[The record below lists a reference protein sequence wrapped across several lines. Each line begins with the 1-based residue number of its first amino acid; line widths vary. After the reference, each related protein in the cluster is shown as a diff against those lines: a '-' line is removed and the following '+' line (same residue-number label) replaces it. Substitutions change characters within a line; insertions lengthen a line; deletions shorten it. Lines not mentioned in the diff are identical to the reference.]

1 MKRRRDAWPAQASD
15 GVSTGVPAFAL
26 LALAVFIS
34 GPTRAAL
41 APRPPGAPD
50 DPFLCYRVRAFA
62 TPRLTPIPTIPVAGP
77 LGPLNAHV
85 TRPVWLC
92 TPADVD
98 ARRVVDAATALE
110 GYKIQP
116 PVEAVPQRRLQV
128 TNEFGPLR
136 AEIGRPD
143 YLLVPTAESPD
154 SVPPL
159 PAAND
164 VDHYA
169 CHRLR
174 LVTDGDPFAQ
184 IEGVRL
190 TDQFGTRYLD
200 LTTPRHLCA
209 PVSNNGAGIKNPG
222 GYFLCYQLS
231 LAAPYDALGPA
242 RQLHTN
248 NEFGPGRL
256 AAIRQA
262 ELCVPSVRPP
272 GPRGCFS
279 RDSSPTGF
287 NAIVAAGFTVIDT
300 GTDPGV
306 VNALPTGRRAL
317 VWLGNYDNTTCTWQ
331 RSDDWVVAHVAPLA
345 GNPKVAAY
353 NLADEPHVW
362 DCPSAPQDLA
372 ARSALV
378 KSLDPGTPTFAVIMA
393 HWPDN
398 PYVPYVGTI
407 DIIGADRYPCSW
419 AKGCVFTDID
429 ETIGL
434 LETAK
439 VPRYWAI
446 VQAFADSYYRWP
458 TAEELHEEFRQWR
471 ASSMEGYIV
480 FSWAYGGDT
489 LANHPDLV
497 NALTTENG
505 S

>member
-1 MKRRRDAWPAQASD
+1 MKPCE
-15 GVSTGVPAFAL
+15 VPAARHPTKGVTAFGL
-26 LALAVFIS
+26 LALAVFVWEVTATA
-34 GPTRAAL
+34 GVL
-41 APRPPGAPD
+41 RPPGAPND
-50 DPFLCYRVRAFA
+50 AFLCYRVRDSGMPRFA
-62 TPRLTPIPTIPVAGP
+62 PIPGVLLAGP
-77 LGPLNAHV
+77 LGTVSAQV
-85 TRPVWLC
+85 TKRMWLC
-92 TPADVD
+92 TPADVNAEGVAD
-98 ARRVVDAATALE
+98 VATHLQ

-116 PVEAVPQRRLQV
+116 SAGGGLPRERQSL
-128 TNEFGPLR
+128 NEFGLLR
-136 AEIGRPD
+136 TEIGRPD
-143 YLLVPTAESPD
+143 CLLVPTAKSLD
-154 SVPPL
+154 RDPPL

-169 CHRLR
+169 CHRLS
-174 LVTDGDPFAQ
+174 LATDGPPFER
-184 IEGVRL
+184 IGGVRV
-190 TDQFGTRYLD
+190 TDQFGTRYVD
-200 LTTPRHLCA
+200 LTRPRHLCA
-209 PVSNNGAGIKNPG
+209 PVSENGEGIKNPS
-222 GYFLCYQLS
+222 GYFLCYHAQ
-231 LAAPYDALGPA
+231 LGPA
-242 RQLHTN
+242 APLDMLRPVRGLHVN
-248 NEFGPGRL
+248 NELGPGRL
-256 AAIRQA
+256 DAVREE
-262 ELCVPSVRPP
+262 ELCVPSVTPP

-287 NAIVAAGFTVIDT
+287 DAIVAAGFTVIDT
-300 GTDPGV
+300 GTDPTA
-306 VNALPTGRRAL
+306 VNALPDGRRAL
-317 VWLGNYDNTTCTWQ
+317 VWLGNYDNTTCTWE

-353 NLADEPHVW
+353 NLADEPRVW

-393 HWPDN
+393 HWPEN
-398 PYVPYVGTI
+398 PYAPYVGTV

-446 VQAFADSYYRWP
+446 VQAFADSFYRWP